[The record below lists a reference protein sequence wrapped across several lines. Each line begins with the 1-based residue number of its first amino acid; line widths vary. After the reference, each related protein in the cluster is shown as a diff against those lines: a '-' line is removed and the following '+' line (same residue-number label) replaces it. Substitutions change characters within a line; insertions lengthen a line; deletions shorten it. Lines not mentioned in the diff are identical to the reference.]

1 MASLKNLAAIK
12 AAGGV
17 VPAAPI
23 KVDGVWERYADDQTT
38 VLSDTFDVWVYKQ
51 SLGRMADL
59 HELDLKDRNAV
70 AMALS
75 KTVAFE
81 NDKGRPEQLSYDD
94 AYMLELTLAH
104 AILACARKI
113 NPLPKALPPKT
124 SSSANSSLQES
135 AEAPSKKPES
145 ALA

>member
-1 MASLKNLAAIK
+1 MATLKNLAAIK

-23 KVDGVWERYADDQTT
+23 KVDGVWERYAEDQETI
-38 VLSDTFDVWVYKQ
+38 LSDEFSVWVYKQ
-51 SLGRMADL
+51 SLGRFSDL
-59 HELDLKDRNAV
+59 HSLDLKDRNAV

-94 AYMLELTLAH
+94 AYMLDLGLAN
-104 AILACARKI
+104 AILECARKV

-124 SSSANSSLQES
+124 NSSANSSSQES
-135 AEAPSKKPES
+135 AETPSKKPETES
-145 ALA
+145 A